1 MIGTPA
7 KNAFALALAAAA
19 LTAGLLPSA
28 AAQASSAPPGP
39 SAQIVPAR
47 DIGFDQR
54 LGEQVPLD
62 LAFRDE
68 EGRTVRLGEY
78 FGKRPVILSLAYFD
92 CPMLCG
98 MSLQGI
104 ASSLK
109 TLAFDAGREFEVVTV
124 SFDPRE
130 TPRLARV
137 KKLEYI
143 DRYGRPGASSGW
155 HFLTGDDEPIR
166 RLTAAVGFRYAW
178 DAGIGQYAH
187 PTGIVVLTPQGLVA
201 RYLFGVDYAPKDL
214 RLALVESAGGR
225 IGTLADRLLLLCYRY
240 DPGTSRYSAFALGA
254 VRAGG
259 ALTLLG
265 LGAFIV
271 VMTRRERA
279 QRRAGRS

>member
-1 MIGTPA
+1 MIRPSA
-7 KNAFALALAAAA
+7 KRALALALAAAA
-19 LTAGLLPSA
+19 LTAGRSPSGA
-28 AAQASSAPPGP
+28 ASGSSSP
-39 SAQIVPAR
+39 IVPAR

-54 LGEQVPLD
+54 LGEQLPLD
-62 LAFRDE
+62 LDFRDE
-68 EGRTVRLGEY
+68 EGRTVRLGDY

-137 KKLEYI
+137 KKLQYV
-143 DRYGRPGASSGW
+143 DRYGRPGASGGW

-178 DAGIGQYAH
+178 DADIGQYAH
-187 PTGIVVLTPQGLVA
+187 PTGIVVLTPQGLIG
-201 RYLFGVDYAPKDL
+201 RYLFGVDYAPRDL

-225 IGTLADRLLLLCYRY
+225 IGTLEDQLLLLCYRY
-240 DPGTSRYSAFALGA
+240 DPGTGRYSTFALGA

-265 LGAFIV
+265 LGTFIV

-279 QRRAGRS
+279 QRRAGRG